1 IFGYNIYSVCGD
13 GCMMEGVGSEAA
25 SLAGHLALDNLC
37 WIYDN
42 NHITIEGNTRITFT
56 EDIAAR
62 FLGYGWNVLRVGDA
76 NDIERIEQA
85 LDIFHKT
92 KDRPTFIIL
101 DSHIGYGSPHKQ
113 DSAAAHGEPLGEE
126 EVRLT
131 KRDYGWPEDAKFLVP
146 DAVPAHFAAGI
157 GVRGAQVRTRWNELF
172 AAYRAKY
179 PELATEIDLMQRR
192 ELPAGW
198 ERGLPVFPADAKS
211 IAGRDASGKVLNVLA
226 QNIPWLLGGSAD
238 LGSSNKTLLTF
249 EGAGDFEPDNR
260 GGRNLHFGIRE
271 HAMAAAVNGLALS
284 KLRAFGATF
293 FIFSDYARPAI
304 RLSALMELPTIFV
317 FTHDAMGDG
326 EDGPTHQPVEQ
337 LASFRAEPG
346 LVVLRPGDANEVV
359 EAYRYIVQLRH
370 QPAVLALSRQPLPT
384 LDRGKYAP
392 ASGVARGAYVLADPP
407 GGKPELI
414 LIASGSEV
422 SLCVQAHEELLAEGI
437 RSRVV
442 SMPSWDIF
450 EHQTQ
455 AYQDSVLPPEVTARI
470 AVEQASTFGWER
482 YVGRSGR
489 VIGMKTFGAS
499 APLKELLQKYGF
511 EPQRVTAVAKEMLG
525 KDRKN

>member
-1 IFGYNIYSVCGD
+1 
-13 GCMMEGVGSEAA
+13 
-25 SLAGHLALDNLC
+25 
-37 WIYDN
+37 
-42 NHITIEGNTRITFT
+42 
-56 EDIAAR
+56 
-62 FLGYGWNVLRVGDA
+62 
-76 NDIERIEQA
+76 
-85 LDIFHKT
+85 
-92 KDRPTFIIL
+92 
-101 DSHIGYGSPHKQ
+101 
-113 DSAAAHGEPLGEE
+113 
-126 EVRLT
+126 
-131 KRDYGWPEDAKFLVP
+131 
-146 DAVPAHFAAGI
+146 
-157 GVRGAQVRTRWNELF
+157 
-172 AAYRAKY
+172 
-179 PELATEIDLMQRR
+179 MQRR
-192 ELPAGW
+192 DLPEGW
-198 ERGLPVFPADAKS
+198 DRNLPVFPADAKGV
-211 IAGRDASGKVLNVLA
+211 AGRDASGKVLNVLA
-226 QNIPWLLGGSAD
+226 QNIPWFLGGSAD
-238 LGSSNKTLLTF
+238 LGPSNKTTLKY
-249 EGAGDFEPDNR
+249 EGAGSFQAGTPT
-260 GGRNLHFGIRE
+260 GKNLHFGIRE

-284 KLRAFGATF
+284 KVRAFGATF

-304 RLSALMELPTIFV
+304 RLSSLMELPTIFV

-337 LASFRAEPG
+337 LASFRAAPG

-489 VIGMKTFGAS
+489 VIGMKTFRAS
-499 APLKELLQKYGF
+499 APPKELLQKYGF
-511 EPQRVTAVAKEMLG
+511 EPERVTEIAKELLG
-525 KDRKN
+525 KGNKAKTS